1 MATSTPYTWDAA
13 NFAWDNN
20 PYTWDDVALITE
32 IAKAGG
38 IAEVE
43 NLFQKQPAKKK
54 RFIELLCQ
62 VQGKDIKEIKEIK
75 EHKIFISD
83 IDMVVKD
90 VMTKVELEL

>member
-1 MATSTPYTWDAA
+1 MASTPYTWDTA
-13 NFAWDNN
+13 NFAWDAN
-20 PYTWDDVALITE
+20 PYTWDDVALVTE
-32 IAKAGG
+32 LANAGG

-43 NLFQKQPAKKK
+43 DIFRKAPAKKK

-90 VMTKVELEL
+90 VMTKVEMEL